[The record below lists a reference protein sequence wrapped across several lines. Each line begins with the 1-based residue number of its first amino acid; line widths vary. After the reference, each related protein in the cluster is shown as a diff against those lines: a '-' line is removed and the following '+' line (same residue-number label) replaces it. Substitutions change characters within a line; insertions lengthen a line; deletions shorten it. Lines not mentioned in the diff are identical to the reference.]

1 MVKWRCIVLSLSRKY
16 VLCMVAFWVVA
27 SFLVLFSCS
36 FYAIMAVILSP
47 LLSFI
52 AVEFVDLIVRAIR
65 NER

>member
-1 MVKWRCIVLSLSRKY
+1 
-16 VLCMVAFWVVA
+16 MVAFWVVA